1 MNRVLFTLLL
11 VITLAISASAW
22 KIEPNGFGQEALYN
36 LFSRIVERDNA
47 RTLSYANF
55 HNSAAGSA
63 TWDVGTTFSYVIN
76 GLMYSK
82 TASDTVAGISAAAQA
97 TGTACMYTFTVDT
110 SGNVAA
116 TKGTA
121 VAYDKTPL
129 MPTLAASLAPF
140 AAIKVVIL
148 PDATA
153 GYTLGTSAFNY
164 DASTTITIYH
174 LANDKTLSLTDF

>member
-11 VITLAISASAW
+11 VITLAISAYAW

-47 RTLSYANF
+47 RTLSYASF

-110 SGNVAA
+110 SGNIAA
-116 TKGTA
+116 TKGTE
-121 VAYDKTPL
+121 VTYTKTPVL
-129 MPTLAASLAPF
+129 PAIANPSARSLSGTNT
-140 AAIKVVIL
+140 VVE
-148 PDATA
+148 
-153 GYTLGTSAFNY
+153 
-164 DASTTITIYH
+164 
-174 LANDKTLSLTDF
+174 